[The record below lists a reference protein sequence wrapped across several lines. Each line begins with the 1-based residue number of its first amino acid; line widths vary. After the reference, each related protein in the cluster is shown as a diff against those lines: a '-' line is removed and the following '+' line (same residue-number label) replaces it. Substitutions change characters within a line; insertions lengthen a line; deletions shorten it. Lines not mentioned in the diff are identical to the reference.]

1 MARTV
6 VFDFD
11 GVIHSYTSG
20 WKGETNIPDPPVP
33 GIQEALKEIHDA
45 GYEVVVVSTRCK
57 TVLGRMAIE
66 NWLDMYG
73 MTQEVDKVCKEKP
86 PAIAYIDDRAICFD
100 GHPETLLKKIQ
111 NFQPWYKMPTLTQ
124 PNEPLTCGLV
134 DRLGMPLRAGDT
146 VAADKFFVY
155 AVRYG
160 SHNVNPDNCA
170 PAYQVGWYLEIVWAY
185 QGFEDGVGR
194 TEPLY
199 DIDGVASR
207 YPAHCADT
215 TDGINN
221 LKLKKVTRR
230 PPEGET

>member
-20 WKGETNIPDPPVP
+20 WKGETNITDPPVP

-100 GHPETLLKKIQ
+100 GHPETLLKKIK
-111 NFQPWYKMPTLTQ
+111 NFQPWYKMPTLTP
-124 PNEPLTCGLV
+124 PNEPLPVLV
-134 DRLGMPLRAGDT
+134 NDEPDREYIDYICPRCKDIISQRRRGQRMET
-146 VAADKFFVY
+146 VYQCKY
-155 AVRYG
+155 
-160 SHNVNPDNCA
+160 HDNCG
-170 PAYQVGWYLEIVWAY
+170 QCVDW
-185 QGFEDGVGR
+185 
-194 TEPLY
+194 
-199 DIDGVASR
+199 
-207 YPAHCADT
+207 
-215 TDGINN
+215 NN
-221 LKLKKVTRR
+221 SQPDRR